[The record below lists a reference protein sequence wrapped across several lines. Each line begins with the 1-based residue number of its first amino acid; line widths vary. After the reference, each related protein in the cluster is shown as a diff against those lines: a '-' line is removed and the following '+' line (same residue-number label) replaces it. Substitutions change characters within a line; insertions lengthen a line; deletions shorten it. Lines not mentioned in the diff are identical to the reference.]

1 MFSKVMRR
9 FFILQVVVLHS
20 QRNTLVFPIS
30 GKRKHKQKSTFKS
43 LQPDSEGKWNSAEK
57 LKNALI
63 ASTEEFKGVIA
74 NKHSIW

>member
-1 MFSKVMRR
+1 MRR

-20 QRNTLVFPIS
+20 QRNTSVFPIS
-30 GKRKHKQKSTFKS
+30 EKRKQKQKSTFKS
-43 LQPDSEGKWNSAEK
+43 LQPDSEGKWSSAEK

-63 ASTEEFKGVIA
+63 ASTDEFEGVIA